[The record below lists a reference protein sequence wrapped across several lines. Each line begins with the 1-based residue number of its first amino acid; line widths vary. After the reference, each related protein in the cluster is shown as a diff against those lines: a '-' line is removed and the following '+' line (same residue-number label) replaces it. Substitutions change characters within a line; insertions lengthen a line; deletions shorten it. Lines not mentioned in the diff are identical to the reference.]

1 MTRAGTGRAATRR
14 ALLRN
19 AAAATFVFGGFS
31 AMPAR
36 AATKLTV
43 AKVAEDF
50 ALMMGDFGAKLGI
63 HQRNGLDLDFVLITQ
78 AKMVQAL
85 VAGSIDLALASGA
98 TLAFAAKGAPL
109 KAVAALSGPPAI

>member
-1 MTRAGTGRAATRR
+1 MTKAGMGRAATRR

-19 AAAATFVFGGFS
+19 AAAATFAIGGFS
-31 AMPAR
+31 AMPVR

-85 VAGSIDLALASGA
+85 VAGSIAPDASA
-98 TLAFAAKGAPL
+98 AHDDTL
-109 KAVAALSGPPAI
+109 